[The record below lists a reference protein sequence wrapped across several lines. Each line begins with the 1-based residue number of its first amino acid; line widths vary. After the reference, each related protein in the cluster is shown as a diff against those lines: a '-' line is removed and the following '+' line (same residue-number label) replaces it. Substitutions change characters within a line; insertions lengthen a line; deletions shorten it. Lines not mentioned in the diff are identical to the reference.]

1 MTHQKRVI
9 SKELVSNSNNPKG
22 EGEGEERKKGRESKS
37 EQGGKCRARWLASYE
52 QQRIRKT

>member
-9 SKELVSNSNNPKG
+9 PKELVSNSNNPRGAKK
-22 EGEGEERKKGRESKS
+22 ERKKGRESKS

-52 QQRIRKT
+52 QQRIRRT

>member
-9 SKELVSNSNNPKG
+9 PKELVSNSNNPRGG
-22 EGEGEERKKGRESKS
+22 EKKERKNRRESKS

-52 QQRIRKT
+52 QRRIRRT